1 MDSHKGRHKRSRAT
15 IVPGE
20 VLERALSRI
29 LEQSAVPLSAYT
41 LASDL
46 RDLGHRVP
54 VMSVYR
60 ALDRLIDRAIVQKVE
75 TLSCYR
81 IRDKADAVLL
91 ICTHCGSTQSLS
103 MPAEYDRIVNGLPKR
118 GFDLSNLAIEAT
130 GQCAACRNA
139 GGER

>member
-15 IVPGE
+15 IVPGD

-29 LEQSAVPLSAYT
+29 LEQSAVPLSAYM

-46 RDLGHRVP
+46 QDLGHRVP

-60 ALDRLIDRAIVQKVE
+60 ALDRL
-75 TLSCYR
+75 
-81 IRDKADAVLL
+81 
-91 ICTHCGSTQSLS
+91 

-139 GGER
+139 GDER